1 MASQEDP
8 DTQLD
13 KHWASVK
20 PTDSHDNSSIA
31 ITLYYTERKTFSRK
45 TNVKYHKTY
54 FDAKTN
60 TLVIEVNPN

>member
-13 KHWASVK
+13 HHWAFVK
-20 PTDSHDNSSIA
+20 PTVSHEHASIA
-31 ITLYYTERKTFSRK
+31 ITLYYHVRKAFSK
-45 TNVKYHKTY
+45 TTNVTFHKCY
-54 FDAKTN
+54 FDAEAY